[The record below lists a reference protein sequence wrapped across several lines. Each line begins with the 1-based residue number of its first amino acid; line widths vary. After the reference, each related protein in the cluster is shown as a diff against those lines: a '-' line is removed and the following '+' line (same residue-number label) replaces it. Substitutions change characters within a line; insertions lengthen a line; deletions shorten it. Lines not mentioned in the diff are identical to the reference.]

1 MALHDNHSPAAAPV
15 IELRNVGKIFRTADH
30 TDRAVL
36 EGVDLTLREGEIV
49 AMLGKSGSGKSTLLR
64 IMAGL
69 VGADRGEVRFRGS
82 RLAGTAEG
90 IAMVFQSFAL
100 FPWLTVQQNVELGLE
115 AQGVARGERARRA
128 EAAIDM
134 IGLSGFNGAL
144 PRELS
149 GGMRQRV
156 GIARALVTEPDLLL
170 MDEAFSALDVLTGE
184 TLRDEMLELW
194 ASGRANIKSILIVS
208 HNIEE
213 AVMMAD
219 RIVILSSDPGRVR
232 AEVRVPFPRP
242 RNRDDAQVRALIDE
256 VYTLMTSPVTLGPR
270 VPAMAAA
277 QQIGYRLPDADI
289 SQMEAI
295 LDLLHES
302 PFFGRADLPHLANEA
317 GLTDDELLPACEA
330 LQLLGLAT
338 IERGDITATPLGRA
352 YYETEPPERKV
363 LFGKQLLMH
372 VALAAHIRHELQ
384 TSVDGEVGEEAV
396 LRELEA
402 YLKPDEA
409 KRVLTIA
416 IGWGRYGEVYAY
428 SYNSGMLTLPAP
440 EIAVED
446 DRRPHREETDE
457 ADKADKED
465 KEDKEDSAG
474 S

>member
-1 MALHDNHSPAAAPV
+1 MALQDNAKPV
-15 IELRNVGKIFRTADH
+15 IDLRGVGKMFRTADH

-36 EGVDLTLREGEIV
+36 EGVNLTLREGEIV

-69 VGADRGEVRFRGS
+69 VGADRGEVHFRGQ

-115 AQGVARGERARRA
+115 AQGVAKTERARRA

-134 IGLSGFNGAL
+134 IGLSGFNSAL

-184 TLRDEMLELW
+184 TLRDEMLDLW
-194 ASGRANIKSILIVS
+194 ESGRANIKSILIVS

-232 AEVRVPFPRP
+232 AEVPVPFPRP
-242 RNRDDAQVRALIDE
+242 RNRDDAHVRALIDE
-256 VYTLMTSPVTLGPR
+256 VYTLMTSPAAVGPR

-277 QQIGYRLPDADI
+277 QIGYRLPDADI
-289 SQMEAI
+289 SQMEAV

-302 PFFGRADLPHLANEA
+302 PFFGRADLPHLAEEA
-317 GLTDDELLPACEA
+317 GLTDDDLLPACEA
-330 LQLLGLAT
+330 MQLLGLAS
-338 IERGDITATPLGRA
+338 IERGDITATALGRS

-363 LFGKQLLMH
+363 VFGKQLLAH
-372 VALAAHIRHELQ
+372 VALAAHIRRELEQ
-384 TSVDGEVGEEAV
+384 SENGEVGEEAI
-396 LRELEA
+396 LRAMEA
-402 YLKPDEA
+402 FLKPEEA
-409 KRVLTIA
+409 ERVLKIA
-416 IGWGRYGEVYAY
+416 IDWGRYGEVYGY
-428 SYNSGMLTLPAP
+428 SFNSGMLTLPEAEP
-440 EIAVED
+440 GVE
-446 DRRPHREETDE
+446 
-457 ADKADKED
+457 
-465 KEDKEDSAG
+465 G
-474 S
+474 

>member
-1 MALHDNHSPAAAPV
+1 MALQDNAHPV
-15 IELRNVGKIFRTADH
+15 IDLRGVGKMFRTADH

-36 EGVDLTLREGEIV
+36 EGVNLTLREGEIV

-69 VGADRGEVRFRGS
+69 VGADRGEVHFRGR

-115 AQGVARGERARRA
+115 AQGVARAERTRRA

-134 IGLSGFNGAL
+134 IGLSGFNSAL

-184 TLRDEMLELW
+184 TLRDEMLALW
-194 ASGRANIKSILIVS
+194 ESGRANIRSILIVS

-232 AEVRVPFPRP
+232 AEVPVPFPRP
-242 RNRDDAQVRALIDE
+242 RNRDDAQVRALVDE
-256 VYTLMTSPVTLGPR
+256 VYTLMTSPAALGPR
-270 VPAMAAA
+270 VPAQAAA
-277 QQIGYRLPDADI
+277 PIGYRLPDADI
-289 SQMEAI
+289 SQMEAV

-302 PFFGRADLPHLANEA
+302 PFFGRADLPHLAEEA
-317 GLTDDELLPACEA
+317 GLTDDDLLPACEA
-330 LQLLGLAT
+330 MQLLGLVT
-338 IERGDITATPLGRA
+338 IERGDITATALGRS

-363 LFGKQLLMH
+363 LFGKQLLAH
-372 VALAAHIRHELQ
+372 VALAAHIRRELEQ
-384 TSVDGEVGEEAV
+384 SENGEVGEEAI
-396 LRELEA
+396 LRAMEA
-402 YLKPDEA
+402 YLKPEEA
-409 KRVLTIA
+409 ERVLRIA
-416 IGWGRYGEVYAY
+416 IDWGRYGEVYGY
-428 SYNSGMLTLPAP
+428 SFNSGMLTLP
-440 EIAVED
+440 
-446 DRRPHREETDE
+446 EEE
-457 ADKADKED
+457 NGGAA
-465 KEDKEDSAG
+465 AQG
-474 S
+474 